1 MDAQPVH
8 AFQGL
13 ILNGDRVGSLFSYP
27 VNAQRAILIEGK
39 KRCQSGPKILP
50 GCGKA
55 ISAALMEGLA
65 PLHVHNWVRYTAIA
79 IQALLGMKTTNY
91 DAIIVGAGHN
101 GLVTACYLAR
111 VGWKVLV
118 LERRYIVGG
127 ACVTEE
133 TFPGF
138 KVSTAAYVNSLFRKE
153 IIQDLHLESYGLKIL
168 ERNPSSF
175 TPFPDG
181 RHLLLGPDPTVN
193 HQQIAKFSLRDA
205 NAYPAYEAMLERMAT
220 VLEPLLTMSPPNLVT
235 PGLRD
240 LWTLYRTGKPFQALG
255 PAMSEAFEI
264 LTAPARQILDRWFE
278 SEALK
283 ATLATDAVI
292 GAMASPSTPGTAYV
306 LFHHVMGETNGKRG
320 VWGYVQGGMGGI
332 TQSLASAARDL
343 KVEIRCEAEVAKILV
358 RDGTVQ
364 GVALANNGEEC
375 NAPVIAS
382 NADAQV
388 TFTRLLDSK
397 QLPPEF
403 AESISRISYES
414 ASLKINVALGELP
427 NFLACPGL
435 EPGPHHRGTIH
446 ISPDQDYIERAFDDA
461 KYGQPSQRPILE
473 CTIPSVV
480 DPTVAP
486 PGKHLMSIF
495 VQYAP
500 YQLRGGSTWD
510 DLRESFADRCF
521 ALLNEY
527 APNFQRAV
535 LARQVL
541 TPLDLERT
549 FNLTGGNIFQG
560 AMTLN
565 QLFACRPVPG
575 FADYHTPISGLYL
588 CGAAAHP
595 GGGVMGAAGA
605 NAAREILRSASL
617 RRFSPL

>member
-1 MDAQPVH
+1 M
-8 AFQGL
+8 
-13 ILNGDRVGSLFSYP
+13 S
-27 VNAQRAILIEGK
+27 
-39 KRCQSGPKILP
+39 
-50 GCGKA
+50 
-55 ISAALMEGLA
+55 
-65 PLHVHNWVRYTAIA
+65 
-79 IQALLGMKTTNY
+79 TTNY
-91 DAIIVGAGHN
+91 DAIIIGAGHN
-101 GLVTACYLAR
+101 GLVTACYLAKA
-111 VGWKVLV
+111 GWKVLM

-153 IIQDLHLESYGLKIL
+153 IIQDLDLESYGLKIL

-175 TPFPDG
+175 TPFPSG
-181 RHLLLGPDPTVN
+181 KHLLLGSDQALN
-193 HQQIAKFSLRDA
+193 QQQIAKFSLRDA

-220 VLEPLLTMSPPNLVT
+220 VLEPLLTMRPPNLVKL
-235 PGLRD
+235 GLQD
-240 LWTLYRTGKPFQALG
+240 LWTLYQAGKPFQAMG
-255 PAMSEAFEI
+255 PAMSEAIEI

-278 SEALK
+278 SEELK

-320 VWGYVQGGMGGI
+320 VWSYVQGGMGGI
-332 TQSLASAARDL
+332 TQSLAAAARDL
-343 KVEIRCEAEVAKILV
+343 KVEIRCEAEVARILV
-358 RDGTVQ
+358 RAGTVH
-364 GVALANNGEEC
+364 GVALASGEEC
-375 NAPVIAS
+375 HAPVIAS

-388 TFTRLLDSK
+388 TFTRLLDAK
-397 QLPPEF
+397 QLPHEF
-403 AESISRISYES
+403 SEAVSRINYDS
-414 ASLKINVALGELP
+414 ASLKINVALDELP

-446 ISPDQDYIERAFDDA
+446 ISPDQDYIERAFDEA

-500 YQLRGGSTWD
+500 YKLCGATWD

-527 APNFQRAV
+527 APNFQHAV
-535 LARQVL
+535 IARQVL

-560 AMTLN
+560 AMTMN

-575 FADYHTPISGLYL
+575 FANYHTPINGLYL

-605 NAAREILRSASL
+605 NAAREILRSS
-617 RRFSPL
+617 RRFSPF